1 MIIKYDPQ
9 KVTDWL
15 TPLEKIYA
23 RQSAQL
29 DRYHQQL
36 RERDKQEEEATI
48 DLPEVFSKLANFS
61 TSISSAVNKNKA
73 KRQKK
78 QQGEVENVFN
88 TASSMQE
95 IRNINKDYKLKKKGL
110 LENWDKYEE
119 LIRASTKLTDEQKS
133 YALKTSPRRQ
143 LVIKEVLAQSVVSN
157 LENHWQEDFK
167 NMTGKEQD
175 AFELLDLEGQSD
187 YKRVWVDKKLDGYKY
202 SDGFLLENIQPERDR
217 FLSTKNKLTEIKAKD
232 LKFTQDQAEF
242 EAEGDQYN
250 LTGTSEQRGAHN
262 LKYVVK
268 HSTLNSD
275 PNSEDTPTQQGVQKW
290 MVAQSK
296 ILRKG
301 EDSLGDL
308 EKILDSRVKH
318 KGHVTDDNPEGWT
331 TFEKAFLSE
340 DQVAQLTKDANIG
353 VNTKW
358 ERDVATTEFSQ
369 KSFIQQLQ
377 AGEINNEQRLAEID
391 RLKQLPTANKELIKE
406 LEEFNPDAQNKERAA
421 IVDQD
426 FHDKFLSGELTE
438 ELIKEEPNYQVRAKW
453 GEILKKRK
461 KWEGEND
468 WTKQE
473 GVFDGEVH
481 TYTRKRSLDIGE
493 KQTKDELNATIL
505 IKKKANQL
513 KAEKLLLVE
522 QTGIPNPNILTE
534 IQDEIEAWKLREGWG
549 EEKGPGLF
557 SYVTKNGNATLP
569 NLSNNLKRLNTVGY
583 HYNTKNPN
591 MKSSYNSRLRNLPEN
606 TTRAIRHKTVDGI
619 YSKDLLLG
627 FRENGYFNEEM
638 KYIASEEG
646 LLPGEAYNLA
656 IEALENGDKDDKE
669 FLVRYNFEQGKKE
682 PKPDEQISNML
693 TKRLEALDDVAYI
706 GNESAVIKN
715 IQHIMKWYGFDHLNM
730 NQRKTIYSILQT
742 VSPVTEGVDNPIK
755 AKIQDM
761 RAEGKTEF
769 EIQEWIDDLPRQK
782 LIQEGK
788 LEYKRGDVTNL
799 TSNIT

>member
-1 MIIKYDPQ
+1 MILKYDPQ

-15 TPLEKIYA
+15 TPLEKVYA

-29 DRYHQQL
+29 DRYHGQL
-36 RERDKQEEEATI
+36 RERDRQEEEATI
-48 DLPEVFSKLANFS
+48 DLPEVFSKLASFS
-61 TSISSAVNKNKA
+61 SSIKSTVEANKT

-78 QQGEVENVFN
+78 QRIEAENVFN

-95 IRNINKDYKLKKKGL
+95 LRNINKDYKLKKKGL

-119 LIRASTKLTDEQKS
+119 LILASTKLTDEQKS

-143 LVIKEVLAQSVVSN
+143 LVLKEVLAQSIVSN
-157 LENHWQEDFK
+157 LDNSWQEDFK

-175 AFELLDLEGQSD
+175 AFELLDDEGKND
-187 YKRVWVDKKLDGYKY
+187 YKREWVDKKLGDYKY
-202 SDGFLLENIQPERDR
+202 SDGFLLENIQTERDR
-217 FLSTKNKLTEIKAKD
+217 FLSTKNKLTAIKAKN

-250 LTGTSEQRGAHN
+250 LTGTPEQRGAHN
-262 LKYVVK
+262 RAYVVK
-268 HSTLNSD
+268 HSALNSD

-308 EKILDSRVKH
+308 EKILNSKVKH

-358 ERDVATTEFSQ
+358 ERDVASTEFKQ
-369 KSFIQQLQ
+369 KADLQRLQ
-377 AGEINNEQRLAEID
+377 AGEMTNEERLAEID
-391 RLKQLPTANKELIKE
+391 RLKQIPTANKELITE
-406 LEEFNPDAQNKERAA
+406 LEEFNPDAQNPQRAA
-421 IVDQD
+421 DVDQD
-426 FHDKFLSGELTE
+426 FKDKFISGELTE

-453 GEILKKRK
+453 LKIFEKRK
-461 KWEGEND
+461 AWENKNS
-468 WTKQE
+468 WTEQE
-473 GVFDGEVH
+473 GVFEGETH
-481 TYTRKRSLDIGE
+481 QYTRNKSLDIGE
-493 KQTKDELNATIL
+493 KQTKDELNANIL
-505 IKKKANQL
+505 IKQKANQL

-534 IQDEIEAWKLREGWG
+534 IQEEVQAWKEREGWG

-557 SYVTKNGNATLP
+557 SYVRKNGNATLP

-606 TTRAIRHKTVDGI
+606 TTRAIRHETVDGI

-627 FRENGYFNEEM
+627 FSQNGYFNEEM

-646 LLPGEAYNLA
+646 LLPGEAYELA
-656 IEALENGDKDDKE
+656 IKALENGDEDDEK
-669 FLVRYNFEQGKKE
+669 FLVRYNFKRGEKE
-682 PKPDEQISNML
+682 PEPDVQMNNML
-693 TKRLEALDDVAYI
+693 TQRLEAIASVPESTLVA
-706 GNESAVIKN
+706 NESEVIRN
-715 IQHIMKWYGFDHLNM
+715 IQNIMRWYGPDSLNM
-730 NQRKTIYSILQT
+730 NQRKLIYSILQMA
-742 VSPVTEGVDNPIK
+742 SPVTEGLDPIQ
-755 AKIQDM
+755 AKTQQL
-761 RAEGKTEF
+761 RVEGKTEK
-769 EIQEWIDDLPRQK
+769 EIKEWWQLYRDKKFKENIEGGALDLQ
-782 LIQEGK
+782 
-788 LEYKRGDVTNL
+788 
-799 TSNIT
+799 NIPIG